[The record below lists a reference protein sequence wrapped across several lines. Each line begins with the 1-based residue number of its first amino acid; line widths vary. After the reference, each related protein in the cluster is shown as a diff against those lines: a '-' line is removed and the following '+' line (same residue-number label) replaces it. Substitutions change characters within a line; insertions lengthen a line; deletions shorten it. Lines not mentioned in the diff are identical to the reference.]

1 MNYEA
6 WRATFQSSEQ
16 AAKAAFED
24 ARKHHEMLLN
34 TLTRCNE
41 LDAESHR
48 IIAGLQARLK
58 SAFKLNLELA
68 GRVERQ
74 RCAMAEASNKHIDFA
89 KRIAQNS
96 DSTAMQAVDKAAS
109 LLVRESYHV
118 SVNTSCL
125 AQRDAEKQAEAV
137 NEFAKE
143 VWEEI
148 FKHYRNIKVYPLT
161 MAKAWCDRRSKEAI
175 GIKPATMPSQTT
187 PVTRTL
193 PGGDHA

>member
-41 LDAESHR
+41 LDANLQR
-48 IIAGLQARLK
+48 IIEAATAEGPGPLTQVAIK
-58 SAFKLNLELA
+58 EMPAVSLNELI
-68 GRVERQ
+68 E
-74 RCAMAEASNKHIDFA
+74 C
-89 KRIAQNS
+89 
-96 DSTAMQAVDKAAS
+96 
-109 LLVRESYHV
+109 
-118 SVNTSCL
+118 
-125 AQRDAEKQAEAV
+125 KQAEAV

-148 FKHYRNIKVYPLT
+148 FKHYRNVKVFPLT
-161 MAKAWCDRRSKEAI
+161 MAKQWIENRAAGNECSECDGLGQIAK
-175 GIKPATMPSQTT
+175 
-187 PVTRTL
+187 VTCPICDGRGKTRL
-193 PGGDHA
+193 RCTGGGQ

>member
-41 LDAESHR
+41 LDANLQR
-48 IIAGLQARLK
+48 IIEAAH
-58 SAFKLNLELA
+58 
-68 GRVERQ
+68 
-74 RCAMAEASNKHIDFA
+74 AEGPGPHTVAIIEEMPAHS
-89 KRIAQNS
+89 
-96 DSTAMQAVDKAAS
+96 
-109 LLVRESYHV
+109 
-118 SVNTSCL
+118 L

-137 NEFAKE
+137 SEFAKE

-148 FKHYRNIKVYPLT
+148 LKHYRNIKVYPLT
-161 MAKAWCDRRSKEAI
+161 MAKQWIESRATDYECSECDGLGQIAK
-175 GIKPATMPSQTT
+175 
-187 PVTRTL
+187 VTCPICDGHGKTSLRCTR
-193 PGGDHA
+193 GDQ